1 MAHQNEL
8 QELGALD
15 GRKMVIRNQRQHGF
29 ADWSPVNSEAFHI
42 VDLKIRPE
50 QDWTSGRWSCRPVV
64 KKHAHARL

>member
-29 ADWSPVNSEAFHI
+29 ADWSPVNSEAFI
-42 VDLKIRPE
+42 LSILKSAPNR
-50 QDWTSGRWSCRPVV
+50 TGPVADG
-64 KKHAHARL
+64 HAALS